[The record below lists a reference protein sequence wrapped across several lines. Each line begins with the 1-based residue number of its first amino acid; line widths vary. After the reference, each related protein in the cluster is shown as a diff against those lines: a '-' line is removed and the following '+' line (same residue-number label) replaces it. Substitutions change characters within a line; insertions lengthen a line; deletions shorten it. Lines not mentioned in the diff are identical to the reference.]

1 MSCKDTKLEYKGAPG
16 TSEIKR
22 AKEYYYKKTNRL
34 HACVQETKIKGIKE
48 NKFSTI
54 WGGQN
59 MEWKFVLV
67 VNTLGDLL

>member
-54 WGGQN
+54 WGG
-59 MEWKFVLV
+59 
-67 VNTLGDLL
+67 